1 MRRIETVFELEDI
14 NEILKSIKKNEI
26 KPILMQHKETGDS
39 VASIP
44 EYLKWNG
51 ILQKLERWKNH
62 LEFLRKEKYER
73 RDS

>member
-26 KPILMQHKETGDS
+26 KPILMQHSEMGDS
-39 VASIP
+39 VSSIP